1 MISEKYE
8 RQRVNNFTDAVFS
21 IALTVLILDIS
32 APLFK
37 NPDTVTFSTIFQS
50 RIAGF
55 IGYLVS
61 FFVIAMF
68 WRSNVRNHRHVTEVD
83 GKMMALTIWMLFFV
97 VLLPFST
104 SLYVNNFVSNA
115 AFQWYAGNVAMI
127 GIFSNVLVKHIY
139 SNNLHDGSM
148 SRKHYMYYLL
158 RGRAV
163 IAVWLAAALVS
174 IIAPRYI
181 SRFMFLLIFVID
193 AFLKRYWRK
202 RIFE

>member
-37 NPDTVTFSTIFQS
+37 NPDAVTFSTIFQS

-55 IGYLVS
+55 IGYMVS

-115 AFQWYAGNVAMI
+115 AFQWYAINVALI
-127 GIFSNVLVKHIY
+127 GLFNSGLIKHIY
-139 SNNLHDGSM
+139 KNKLHDGTM
-148 SRKHYMYYLL
+148 SRKHYRYYIL
-158 RGRAV
+158 RSRSV
-163 IAVWLAAALVS
+163 MVVWLFAALAAMVV
-174 IIAPRYI
+174 PMYI
-181 SRFMFLLIFVID
+181 SRFMFLFIFVLD
-193 AFLKRYWRK
+193 ALINRYWKK
-202 RIFE
+202 RIFD